1 MHNQD
6 GGVLFVWVDGDLI
19 SHIVFC
25 TKKRGGLW
33 WFWLYILLLFYS
45 SFPPASRSVSSQLS
59 AFPLIQFSLK
69 NTCCHTVALCLSHPQ
84 TPTFL
89 PPARKLILPGDES
102 LVPRNKNWQGN
113 RIVVSCSIV
122 VSDLVLSLACSS
134 ILAMG
139 FFLRRLGLP
148 RNKESKMRRDG
159 YSE

>member
-1 MHNQD
+1 MAGYYSFEWMVISSRILYFVRRSEEGCGDFGYTFYFFFIPHSRQPL
-6 GGVLFVWVDGDLI
+6 VLFHLSSAPSPWFSSI
-19 SHIVFC
+19 SKTHVV
-25 TKKRGGLW
+25 TPWR
-33 WFWLYILLLFYS
+33 
-45 SFPPASRSVSSQLS
+45 
-59 AFPLIQFSLK
+59 
-69 NTCCHTVALCLSHPQ
+69 CLSHPQ

-102 LVPRNKNWQGN
+102 LVPRNKNWQEN